1 MSKELRERMD
11 SLETAFAHHEVL
23 VGDLSDELAKQ
34 WQVIERM
41 RRRIQELEEKIDSL
55 GDAAVEASASE
66 PPPPHY

>member
-1 MSKELRERMD
+1 MSQQLQDRMD
-11 SLETAFAHHEVL
+11 RLETAFAHHEVL

-41 RRRIQELEEKIDSL
+41 RRRIQELEEKIETMR
-55 GDAAVEASASE
+55 DAAVEASASE